1 MPGLVEQVGEENLN
15 SCAASLHCS
24 GLDIQDPARLEV
36 AFVFKCLNQSKDH
49 KEQKLLVIFF
59 LPLYDGH
66 RCWGSR
72 RSTVF
77 LFQILFFYSLA
88 NWMVI
93 KQLISNGQWPG
104 TIFGIEGAAGRKF
117 SFQGV
122 HNVEQSMRAAHMSH
136 SPRPNLIEITNGE
149 SLVL

>member
-24 GLDIQDPARLEV
+24 GLDIQDPAHLEV
-36 AFVFKCLNQSKDH
+36 AFVFKCLNQSEDH

-59 LPLYDGH
+59 YLFMMDIGVGALEEV
-66 RCWGSR
+66 
-72 RSTVF
+72 VF

-136 SPRPNLIEITNGE
+136 SLRPNLIEITNGE